1 MSDKAEP
8 LVPEG
13 LGRSHGTS
21 RQAPFD
27 RWFRYPAGFS
37 SDIAEA
43 LFAWLSLQ
51 PGQTVVDPFAGSAVT
66 GTGARSRQLSYFGI
80 EAHPE
85 IAELGNM
92 KLTWPPGSVDDL
104 WRAADQVLGESEALG
119 LNEDFLEQ
127 ETELVRKC
135 FEGRVLLQLIG
146 VREILKAASDQPWTP
161 WLKWALLGTL
171 RDVAH
176 VKVGWPYQR
185 PSSSRKPP
193 FADVSTRMRQRV
205 GWMVEDLRQ
214 LINGVGP
221 SMDGSKSVEQVTPLS
236 AQAVIP
242 GDAREPLPWKELAG
256 PADGCLSSPPY
267 LNNFDYADATRLE
280 VFFWGTARTWSE
292 LCANV
297 RAEMV
302 VATTQQTSV
311 ARAESALER
320 LERIPDIR
328 DRVQRLIRDLSE
340 QRHARPR
347 GKEYDRVLPVYIAD
361 MAQVL
366 EHLAQHLAPDAPCL
380 WLVGDSA
387 PYGVYID
394 TPDLL
399 GRIAQEVGLSR
410 ISDITL
416 RKRGL
421 RWSSAGQ
428 RHQQTLTERLL
439 WLRRSP

>member
-161 WLKWALLGTL
+161 
-171 RDVAH
+171 
-176 VKVGWPYQR
+176 
-185 PSSSRKPP
+185 
-193 FADVSTRMRQRV
+193 
-205 GWMVEDLRQ
+205 
-214 LINGVGP
+214 
-221 SMDGSKSVEQVTPLS
+221 
-236 AQAVIP
+236 
-242 GDAREPLPWKELAG
+242 
-256 PADGCLSSPPY
+256 
-267 LNNFDYADATRLE
+267 
-280 VFFWGTARTWSE
+280 
-292 LCANV
+292 
-297 RAEMV
+297 
-302 VATTQQTSV
+302 
-311 ARAESALER
+311 
-320 LERIPDIR
+320 
-328 DRVQRLIRDLSE
+328 
-340 QRHARPR
+340 
-347 GKEYDRVLPVYIAD
+347 
-361 MAQVL
+361 
-366 EHLAQHLAPDAPCL
+366 
-380 WLVGDSA
+380 
-387 PYGVYID
+387 
-394 TPDLL
+394 
-399 GRIAQEVGLSR
+399 
-410 ISDITL
+410 
-416 RKRGL
+416 
-421 RWSSAGQ
+421 
-428 RHQQTLTERLL
+428 
-439 WLRRSP
+439 